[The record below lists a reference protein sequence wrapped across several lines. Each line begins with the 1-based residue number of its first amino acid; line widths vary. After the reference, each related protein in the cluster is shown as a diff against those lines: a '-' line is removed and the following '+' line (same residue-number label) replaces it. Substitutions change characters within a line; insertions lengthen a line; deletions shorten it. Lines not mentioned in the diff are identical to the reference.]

1 MMEQPLRGVKV
12 IVAKLGLDTHWKGA
26 IIVSYIL
33 KNAGADVIYIGNS
46 MPEDIINTV
55 IDEDPHVVGVSSLG
69 GAHLS
74 LGSKLI
80 EQAKKEGVFDERL
93 YVMGGVIPPQD
104 IPTLY
109 QLGFSLVFGPGTT
122 ENDIITAITKKL
134 KEKNIGL

>member
-1 MMEQPLRGVKV
+1 MEQPLRGVKV

-26 IIVSYIL
+26 IIVSYML

-122 ENDIITAITKKL
+122 ENDIITGITKKL
-134 KEKNIGL
+134 KEKNISL

>member
-1 MMEQPLRGVKV
+1 
-12 IVAKLGLDTHWKGA
+12 
-26 IIVSYIL
+26 
-33 KNAGADVIYIGNS
+33 
-46 MPEDIINTV
+46 
-55 IDEDPHVVGVSSLG
+55 
-69 GAHLS
+69 LS

-134 KEKNIGL
+134 KEK